1 MQTEYYAKRRE
12 RDGHAEKL
20 RALRAEQRRVE
31 EEARLE
37 RSLKKDPLAEALT
50 DTRTLEGFDYE
61 TNLQMSLLEQQ
72 LKVRVG
78 EALTPRK

>member
-1 MQTEYYAKRRE
+1 M
-12 RDGHAEKL
+12 
-20 RALRAEQRRVE
+20 E